1 MKVKI
6 CGITNIEDALISADL
21 GADALGFIFYNKSKR
36 FIEYNNAVE
45 IISLLPEG
53 IKKIGVFVNAGH
65 ELINKVSAE
74 TGLTEVQLHGDE
86 TQEEID
92 KILLPVWKAF
102 RVNEEFD
109 FNILKEYTNC
119 SYMLDTY
126 SENEVGGTGKSFNW
140 NIIPHEIRNNI
151 ILAGGITAA
160 KIEEIYKNISPAW
173 IDVSSSLESYP
184 GKKDKTKLTEFFNSI
199 NKLRNG

>member
-1 MKVKI
+1 VKVKI

>member
-21 GADALGFIFYNKSKR
+21 GADALGFIFYKKSKR
-36 FIEYNNAVE
+36 FIEYNNAGE

-86 TQEEID
+86 TQEEIN
-92 KILLPVWKAF
+92 KIILPVWKAF

-109 FNILKEYTNC
+109 FNILKEFKNC

-126 SENEVGGTGKSFNW
+126 SENEIGGTGKSFNW
-140 NIIPHEIRNNI
+140 NIIPNEIRNNI
-151 ILAGGITAA
+151 ILAGGISAD

-184 GKKDKTKLTEFFNSI
+184 GKKDKTKLSEFFNSI
-199 NKLRNG
+199 NKLRNV